1 MAQFGQGFASMA
13 APVKELKRAIPSGT
27 FRHGGNPLLRMCFGN
42 VVADK
47 DAAENEKFTK
57 GRARGRI
64 DGAVGAAMA
73 VGRILANETGSS
85 PYETLRPEGFLF
97 V

>member
-1 MAQFGQGFASMA
+1 
-13 APVKELKRAIPSGT
+13 
-27 FRHGGNPLLRMCFGN
+27 MCFGN

-57 GRARGRI
+57 ERTRGRI
-64 DGAVGAAMA
+64 DGAVGAVRA
-73 VGRILANETGSS
+73 VGRILANETGPS
-85 PYETLRPEGFLF
+85 PCETLRPEGLMF